1 MNSTIKFILVAIMGS
16 CLVSGSANA
25 GWLPGGGS
33 WEGLNVWNNTL
44 VTPNPSTTYTFDI
57 TGPALTTWYWDGANG
72 ISFSDHSWSD
82 INGGDIKSESMKF
95 QFTQPISSFTFTT
108 PYMQNQAIHTG
119 NSLHWDMSVG
129 DTNVW
134 TSLWSYIG
142 TASSPEYSTF
152 APETVATVNFATP
165 VTQIRLKYYET
176 TGGYCGYVGFTGAE
190 GGSMAVTTADPI
202 PEPAA
207 ASLLALAGLAGLAR
221 RRR

>member
-1 MNSTIKFILVAIMGS
+1 MNSTIKLFLVAIMVS
-16 CLVSGSANA
+16 CLVSGLANA
-25 GWLPGGGS
+25 GWA
-33 WEGLNVWNNTL
+33 WENQTTWNNSL
-44 VTPNPSTTYTFDI
+44 ATPAQSTSYTFEI
-57 TGPALTTWYWDGANG
+57 TGTAQTTWYWDGANG

-108 PYMQNQAIHTG
+108 PYMRNQGIFTG

-134 TSLWSYIG
+134 TSLWSYTG
-142 TASSPEYSTF
+142 VNSNYQTF
-152 APETVATVNFATP
+152 NPTPVTTVNFATP

-176 TGGYCGYVGFTGAE
+176 TGGYCQYVGFTGAE
-190 GGSMAVTTADPI
+190 GGSFTVTTI

-207 ASLLALAGLAGLAR
+207 VSLLALAGLAGLAR